1 MRVSPIIVNY
11 GTAELTLK
19 CVRSII
25 EHGVAAASD
34 IVVVDNLSPD
44 DSVARLER
52 ELPPEVRLMP
62 SDING
67 GFSAGVNLG
76 ARVARGDMLLILNPD
91 TYFLD
96 QSFTQAL
103 QVMAHDPQIGVLGLE
118 LVNPDGSLQHSARRF
133 YTLAD
138 IILRRL
144 PVGEKW
150 PFTGR
155 MARHMMVKEWRAGR
169 MFDADWVM
177 GTGLLIRADLF
188 RQLGG
193 MDETYFLYME
203 DVDLCARVW
212 LKNKRVVCLPGA
224 RLVHD
229 HQRSS
234 ATSPLSWAGRVHM
247 RSFLYFRSKYRV
259 PLWIPPAA
267 SRLSRQ

>member
-19 CVRSII
+19 CVQSII

-52 ELPPEVRLMP
+52 GLPPQVRLLP
-62 SDING
+62 SDVNG

-76 ARVARGDMLLILNPD
+76 AGVARGDMLLILNPD
-91 TYFLD
+91 TYFRD
-96 QSFTQAL
+96 NSVAIAL
-103 QVMAHDPQIGVLGLE
+103 QAMQADPQIGVVGLE

-133 YTLAD
+133 YTMAD
-138 IILRRL
+138 IVLRRL
-144 PVGEKW
+144 PVGEMW
-150 PFTGR
+150 PFTAR
-155 MARHMMVKEWRAGR
+155 MAKHMMVNEWRSGR

-177 GTGLLIRADLF
+177 GTGLLISAELF
-188 RQLGG
+188 KQVGG
-193 MDETYFLYME
+193 MDESYFLYME

-212 LKNKRVVCLPGA
+212 LQNKRVVCLPGA

-234 ATSPLSWAGRVHM
+234 AAGPLTWAGRVHM

-259 PLWIPPAA
+259 PLWVPPAV